1 MTEAAIMLLH
11 FRHSGAEALHPFC
24 FFSIDDINEA
34 LMEFLQSTG
43 KV

>member
-1 MTEAAIMLLH
+1 MLLH
-11 FRHSGAEALHPFC
+11 YRPTGAEAMHPFC
-24 FFSIDDINEA
+24 FFSIDNINEA